1 MKVFPG
7 LSEERN
13 QNLLD
18 VLTLLA
24 IKTNNVHKLSKDLGQ
39 SYSGVYVNVRYLED
53 RDFVKVL
60 RVDKKRSKVFDLTVR
75 GALAS
80 IFSTHNLK
88 PNNKTLQDWEK
99 RDWGARYDGLNPFQ
113 KVLDLDELRKSIEV
127 MYIQGN
133 TTLEEVN
140 DDILK
145 RIVVDPISARNYF
158 KDAQTNWRKTVEETG
173 DYVITHEKLPPGS
186 SLVCKVEGKKYAYL
200 IINPD
205 EATGRKLLEVSEKD
219 AFFERKLGFIIQKVI
234 QSLVND
240 KPEDK
245 GSYFMH
251 YSPETQSHVMTGL
264 FPDKLVASLTQPEE
278 IIKYPLGYLDSIIKQ
293 FTMNESFIKGE
304 KAIFYFRSLKYD
316 PLTKR
321 IYSPPEKEIAQKAK
335 KFIENLSQQYEM

>member
-1 MKVFPG
+1 L
-7 LSEERN
+7 LSVEP
-13 QNLLD
+13 
-18 VLTLLA
+18 
-24 IKTNNVHKLSKDLGQ
+24 TNAYQLKKALKR
-39 SYSGVYVNVRYLED
+39 SYSTIHDNLQYLED

-80 IFSTHNLK
+80 IFSNHPLK
-88 PNNKTLQDWEK
+88 PNQQTLTGWRK

-140 DDILK
+140 NDILK

-219 AFFERKLGFIIQKVI
+219 AFFERRLGFIIQKVI

-251 YSPETQSHVMTGL
+251 YSPETQSYVMTGL

-304 KAIFYFRSLKYD
+304 KAIFYFKSLKYD

-321 IYSPPEKEIAQKAK
+321 IYPPPEKEIAQKAK
-335 KFIENLSQQYEM
+335 NLLEQLSKKYE